1 MIKLYKAS
9 SFKYT
14 PFENFVQGDLSFLNK
29 NNIEIVENVKNA
41 DIIIS
46 QNFKH
51 LKPFFWRSFFGQ
63 KFLIWTLESRFDK
76 HFKSPI
82 KVFLGLLKCHVMNV
96 YTKDVFVSNLTFHAG
111 SINKK
116 LDLVPNDFELK
127 TKKVIALMSYYKGIK
142 SESLIKD
149 GNNID
154 LISLRTKIALF
165 GNDLGFL
172 DIYGKGWPIGVSK
185 EDSREGDWVNRKKEL
200 MSNYNFNLCFENT
213 ATFNYTT
220 EKIWDSI
227 ENYCLPV
234 YYGKHT
240 NVYELF
246 PENSFVDYSNFKN
259 PEELFKF
266 IYEITNK

>member
-1 MIKLYKAS
+1 
-9 SFKYT
+9 
-14 PFENFVQGDLSFLNK
+14 
-29 NNIEIVENVKNA
+29 
-41 DIIIS
+41 
-46 QNFKH
+46 
-51 LKPFFWRSFFGQ
+51 
-63 KFLIWTLESRFDK
+63 
-76 HFKSPI
+76 
-82 KVFLGLLKCHVMNV
+82 MNV